1 MVTSVDSRRVDR
13 AMGVLSCRRRSWI
26 NRAKS
31 LSSGIIRASCSRAD
45 KSRDASMGHWLES
58 MGRRRMLPWALV
70 GVAAAVAAWWWL
82 VALVPTVTVI
92 AAARGTAVEI
102 VYATGAVEP
111 VRWARVASIIRD
123 RIVEIC
129 DCEGKVVDKGDV
141 LARLDD
147 R

>member
-1 MVTSVDSRRVDR
+1 MHQWVIGWKAWDV
-13 AMGVLSCRRRSWI
+13 GECCR
-26 NRAKS
+26 
-31 LSSGIIRASCSRAD
+31 GP
-45 KSRDASMGHWLES
+45 WL
-58 MGRRRMLPWALV
+58 
-70 GVAAAVAAWWWL
+70 GVAAAATAWWWL

-123 RIVEIC
+123 RIVKLC
-129 DCEGKVVDKGDV
+129 DCEGKVVAKGDV

-147 R
+147 REG